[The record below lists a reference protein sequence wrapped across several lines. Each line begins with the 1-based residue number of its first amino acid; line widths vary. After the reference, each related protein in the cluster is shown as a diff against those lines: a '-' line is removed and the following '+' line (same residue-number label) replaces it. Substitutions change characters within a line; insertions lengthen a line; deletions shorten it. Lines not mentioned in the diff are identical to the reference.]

1 MILDTHVHSTFSHDG
16 HSTVEETVVAAIEKG
31 VSVLCFTEHFDSD
44 PDDIGFGFF
53 DYEAYRAAIGRARD
67 RYSDRIEIL
76 MGIEFSEPQLY
87 ERELD
92 LCGERAFDFILGSV
106 HHVVN
111 EATAGGR
118 RVAEAELDG
127 IYERHYEETLA
138 ACRSGGFDALAH
150 IDLPARYLC
159 GRCEPAALL
168 DDILGTMVE
177 KGIALEANT
186 WSLRKG
192 MAEGSPSA
200 GILRAYASAGGR
212 YVTMGSDAH
221 CAKDVAAC
229 MAEAG
234 PEGFESCYY
243 RGRKRVPA

>member
-1 MILDTHVHSTFSHDG
+1 VILDTHVHSTFSHDG
-16 HSTVEETVVAAIEKG
+16 HSTVEETALAAIDKG

-44 PDDIGFGFF
+44 PLDIGCGFF

-67 RYSDRIEIL
+67 RYADRIEIL
-76 MGIEFSEPQLY
+76 MGIEFSEPHLY
-87 ERELD
+87 ERELE
-92 LCGERAFDFILGSV
+92 LCNERDFDFILGSV

-118 RVAEAELDG
+118 RVAEADLDG
-127 IYERHYEETLA
+127 VYERHYAETLA
-138 ACRSGGFDALAH
+138 ACRGGGFDALAH
-150 IDLPARYLC
+150 IDVPTRYLS
-159 GRCEPAALL
+159 GRRESAALI
-168 DDILGTMVE
+168 DEIVRTMVG
-177 KGIALEANT
+177 KGLSLEMNT

-200 GILRAYASAGGR
+200 SILEAYRAAGGR

-229 MAEAG
+229 MAGAP
-234 PEGFESCYY
+234 PEGFVPCFY
-243 RGRKRVPA
+243 RKRKRVEA